1 VDFDKHTK
9 LVNDP
14 KRTREDLQQMM
25 RNAIAKNNNEF
36 AAIAKDTLDLRFPG
50 WDRVSFKQG
59 GAKPTL
65 VRFRESEQEFPS
77 SKEAY
82 TWLVSRMIEAC
93 PGLFTNINWETEFVS
108 KGIRRLYFS
117 KDLMKMFHGS
127 PHLADNPN
135 NFNLLPNGWYA
146 NMDLD
151 NDRKFNV
158 LCKMAAVAKLKFEK
172 DWYWHVLP

>member
-1 VDFDKHTK
+1 M
-9 LVNDP
+9 L
-14 KRTREDLQQMM
+14 
-25 RNAIAKNNNEF
+25 RNAIAKNNHEF
-36 AAIAKDTLDLRFPG
+36 AVIAKDKLDLRFPG
-50 WDRVSFKQG
+50 WNRLSSKQG

-65 VRFRESEQEFPS
+65 VRFRESEHEFPS

-82 TWLVSRMIEAC
+82 TWLVSRMIEAY
-93 PGLFTNINWETEFVS
+93 PRIFTNINWETEYVS
-108 KGIRRLYFS
+108 KGTRRLYFS
-117 KDLMKMFHGS
+117 ENLTKMFYGS

-151 NDRKFNV
+151 NDRKFAV
-158 LCKMAAVAKLKFEK
+158 LCKVAAVAKLEFEK

>member
-1 VDFDKHTK
+1 
-9 LVNDP
+9 
-14 KRTREDLQQMM
+14 
-25 RNAIAKNNNEF
+25 
-36 AAIAKDTLDLRFPG
+36 
-50 WDRVSFKQG
+50 
-59 GAKPTL
+59 
-65 VRFRESEQEFPS
+65 
-77 SKEAY
+77 
-82 TWLVSRMIEAC
+82 MIEAC